1 MLLKKPLKTDNRRI
15 SLVYINVSNNPQ
27 KSSSTYIK
35 LKINKHEIKTIVD
48 SGAEV
53 TLISKALAKK
63 LKLRFT
69 KMNDNVQYIAAN
81 NEVLLHSCFTI
92 LEILIGQWR
101 TMQKAIVV
109 DNLNADILLGTDWLT
124 QYGVVINYAKALLT
138 CGEFTTN
145 LITTKTQT
153 SFCINTVKS
162 IVMSNGFR
170 YQPFLTVLR
179 SSQMKIQSDILT

>member
-1 MLLKKPLKTDNRRI
+1 
-15 SLVYINVSNNPQ
+15 
-27 KSSSTYIK
+27 
-35 LKINKHEIKTIVD
+35 
-48 SGAEV
+48 
-53 TLISKALAKK
+53 
-63 LKLRFT
+63 
-69 KMNDNVQYIAAN
+69 MNDNVQYIAAN

-138 CGEFTTN
+138 CGKFTTN

-162 IVMSNGFR
+162 IVIA
-170 YQPFLTVLR
+170 PT
-179 SSQMKIQSDILT
+179 SSTF